1 MLFYFILAMTFLI
14 VIAIFFCI
22 MDWRWEKRMKDLE
35 KIFKRLDLPQIE
47 IDDIHTRVPFE

>member
-1 MLFYFILAMTFLI
+1 MLFYFILAMTFLV

-22 MDWRWEKRMKDLE
+22 MDWRWQKKIKDLE

-47 IDDIHTRVPFE
+47 IEDIHTRVPFE

>member
-1 MLFYFILAMTFLI
+1 MLVYLIFGMTFLFI
-14 VIAIFFCI
+14 IAAFFCI

>member
-1 MLFYFILAMTFLI
+1 MLFYFILAMTFLV

-22 MDWRWEKRMKDLE
+22 MDWRWQKKIKDLE

-47 IDDIHTRVPFE
+47 LEDIHTRVPFE